1 MFVSLQFKLE
11 LKKEDKEKLI
21 RLMRKQSSA
30 IRVAYNMLKELEKEK
45 TKNPHAQIYHRLRQL
60 FPELPTKYIDS
71 AIYKAKQYP
80 TDKPVVFGSKKLF
93 EKLCK
98 NHLTGKTREELKKQW
113 RELRQGTL
121 ISIGSRHEAVKGNLL
136 LRFMELDGKLH
147 LRITTGNR
155 EFIYAKVLREPSN
168 SKDKWLT
175 FMAMLLESWQ
185 TQNYFA
191 YTVELKLRDGET
203 YGSVSFELPTPEV
216 KYTKEN
222 GVIAI
227 DTNASPIH
235 LAIAEV
241 SKTGEL
247 LSYQTISLHHLLGL
261 SQNSKDHQE
270 WILAHQL
277 LDLAIQKGKAIA
289 VENLKKLKK
298 GMRGDGKATLRKRL
312 HQWNAKKFL
321 QKLKRVAMLK
331 GVEVIEV
338 NPAYT
343 SVIGM
348 LKYAPQLSIDKDIAG
363 AYVIGRRALGFK
375 EDTPENY
382 EKLLKDRTYLEF
394 ALKRYEEREKEL
406 RELLEKETNQY
417 KRNALKSELRSVEN
431 SKKLLTHLVQS
442 LQSES
447 SSCEGTYGRNP
458 EQGRVTKT
466 TLQSAWQVLK
476 VALLF
481 PILGKVLPRDLSPLK
496 PVLVEGVW
504 DRVRSRLVPLE
515 AGGTVPTRD
524 FQNSLKDD
532 KAQVSKRA
540 RAFLSLSMPSFII
553 SSERQ

>member
-1 MFVSLQFKLE
+1 MFVNLQFKLE
-11 LKKEDKEKLI
+11 LKREDKEKLI
-21 RLMRKQSSA
+21 KLMRKQSSA
-30 IRVAYNMLKELEKEK
+30 IRVAYNILKELEKEK
-45 TKNPHAQIYHRLRQL
+45 TKNPHAQIYQRLRQL

-80 TDKPVVFGSKKLF
+80 TDKPVVFGGKRLF

-98 NHLTGKTREELKKQW
+98 NHLTGKVRERLKKQW

-121 ISIGSRHEAVKGNLL
+121 VSIGSKSDKGNRLA
-136 LRFMELDGKLH
+136 RFEDLNGQLC

-185 TQNYFA
+185 TKNYFA
-191 YTVELKLRDGET
+191 YTVELKLREGEI
-203 YGSVSFELPTPEV
+203 YGSVSFEIPTPEV
-216 KYTKEN
+216 KYTKEK

-261 SQNSKDHQE
+261 SQNSKDYQE
-270 WILAHQL
+270 WILAHQIV
-277 LDLAIQKGKAIA
+277 DLAIQKGKAIA

-298 GMRGDGKATLRKRL
+298 GKRGDGKAELRKRL

-343 SVIGM
+343 SIIGM
-348 LKYAPQLSIDKDIAG
+348 LKYAPQLSIDKDVAG

-375 EDTPENY
+375 EDMPENY
-382 EKLLKDRTYLEF
+382 ERLLKDKAHLEF

-406 RELLEKETNQY
+406 RELLEEETNQY
-417 KRNALKSELRSVEN
+417 KRNAIKSELRSVEN
-431 SKKLLTHLVQS
+431 AKKLLVNLVQS

-447 SSCEGTYGRNP
+447 SGCEGANGRNP
-458 EQGRVTKT
+458 EQGRGNLASSV
-466 TLQSAWQVLK
+466 AWQVLK

-496 PVLVEGVW
+496 PVLVEGAW
-504 DRVRSRLVPLE
+504 DRVRSRLVPSE
-515 AGGTVPTRD
+515 AGGTVPIRD
-524 FQNSLKDD
+524 F
-532 KAQVSKRA
+532 
-540 RAFLSLSMPSFII
+540 
-553 SSERQ
+553 

>member
-1 MFVSLQFKLE
+1 MFIRLQFKLE
-11 LKKEDKEKLI
+11 LKKEDREKLI
-21 RLMRKQSSA
+21 KLMRMQSSA
-30 IRVAYNMLKELEKEK
+30 IRTAYNMLKELEKEK
-45 TKNPHAQIYHRLRQL
+45 TKNPHAQIYQRLRQL

-80 TDKPVVFGSKKLF
+80 TDKPVVFGGKRLF

-98 NHLTGKTREELKKQW
+98 NHLTGKVREKLKKQW
-113 RELRQGTL
+113 KEQRQGTL
-121 ISIGSRHEAVKGNLL
+121 VSIGSKADKGNRLTRFEDL
-136 LRFMELDGKLH
+136 NGQLR

-155 EFIYAKVLREPSN
+155 EFIYARVLREPSN

-185 TQNYFA
+185 TQSYFP
-191 YTVELKLRDGET
+191 YTVELKLRDGEV

-216 KYTKEN
+216 RYRKEN
-222 GVIAI
+222 GVMAI

-247 LSYQTISLHHLLGL
+247 LSHQTISLHHLLGL

-270 WILAHQL
+270 WILAHKIV
-277 LDLAIQKGKAIA
+277 DTAIQKGKAIA
-289 VENLKKLKK
+289 IENLKKLKR
-298 GMRGDGKATLRKRL
+298 GIRGDGKATLRKIL
-312 HQWNAKKFL
+312 HNWSAKKFL

-363 AYVIGRRALGFK
+363 AYVIGRRALGFR
-375 EDTPENY
+375 EDMPENY
-382 EKLLKDRTYLEF
+382 ERLLKDKAYLEF
-394 ALKRYEEREKEL
+394 AVKRYEEREKEL
-406 RELLEKETNQY
+406 GELVEKEKNQY
-417 KRNALKSELRSVEN
+417 KRKALESELRNVEYAR
-431 SKKLLTHLVQS
+431 KLLANLIQS
-442 LQSES
+442 LQSEP
-447 SSCEGTYGRNP
+447 SSCKGANGRNP
-458 EQGRVTKT
+458 EQGRGSKASSV
-466 TLQSAWQVLK
+466 AWQVLK

-481 PILGKVLPRDLSPLK
+481 PILGRVLPRDLSPLK

-504 DRVRSRLVPLE
+504 DRVRSRSAPLE
-515 AGGTVPTRD
+515 VGGAS
-524 FQNSLKDD
+524 Q
-532 KAQVSKRA
+532 
-540 RAFLSLSMPSFII
+540 
-553 SSERQ
+553 

>member
-1 MFVSLQFKLE
+1 MFISLQFKLE
-11 LKKEDKEKLI
+11 LKKEDREKLI
-21 RLMRKQSSA
+21 QLMRKQSSA

-45 TKNPHAQIYHRLRQL
+45 IKNPHAQIYHRLRQL
-60 FPELPTKYIDS
+60 FPELPTRYIDS

-80 TDKPVVFGSKKLF
+80 ADKPVVFGGKRLF

-98 NHLTGKTREELKKQW
+98 NHLTGKAREKLKKQW

-121 ISIGSRHEAVKGNLL
+121 VSIGSKSDRGNRLT
-136 LRFMELDGKLH
+136 RFEDLNGPLH

-185 TQNYFA
+185 TKNYLA
-191 YTVELKLRDGET
+191 YTVELKLRDGEV
-203 YGSVSFELPTPEV
+203 YGSVSFEVPMPEV

-227 DTNASPIH
+227 DTNALPIH

-247 LSYQTISLHHLLGL
+247 LSYQTISLHHLLEL

-270 WILAHQL
+270 WILAHQIV
-277 LDLAIQKGKAIA
+277 DLAIEKGKAIA
-289 VENLKKLKK
+289 IENLKKLKK
-298 GMRGDGKATLRKRL
+298 GTRGDGKAKLRKIL
-312 HQWNAKKFL
+312 HNWNVKKFL

-331 GVEVIEV
+331 GVEVVEV

-343 SVIGM
+343 SIIGM

-375 EDTPENY
+375 EDMPENY
-382 EKLLKDRTYLEF
+382 EKLLKDKAYLEF
-394 ALKRYEEREKEL
+394 ALKRYKEKEEEL
-406 RELLEKETNQY
+406 RELLEEETNQY
-417 KRNALKSELRSVEN
+417 KRNALESELRIVEN
-431 SKKLLTHLVQS
+431 SKKLLTNLIQS
-442 LQSES
+442 LQSEP
-447 SSCEGTYGRNP
+447 SSCEGANGRNP
-458 EQGRVTKT
+458 EQGRGSKASSV
-466 TLQSAWQVLK
+466 AWQVLR

-481 PILGKVLPRDLSPLK
+481 PILGRILPRDLSPLK

-504 DRVRSRLVPLE
+504 DRVRKRLVPLE
-515 AGGTVPTRD
+515 AGGASR
-524 FQNSLKDD
+524 
-532 KAQVSKRA
+532 
-540 RAFLSLSMPSFII
+540 
-553 SSERQ
+553 

>member
-11 LKKEDKEKLI
+11 LKKGDREKLVK
-21 RLMRKQSSA
+21 LMHKQSSA
-30 IRVAYNMLKELEKEK
+30 IRIAYNMLKELEKEK
-45 TKNPHAQIYHRLRQL
+45 TRNPHAQIYHRLRQL
-60 FPELPTKYIDS
+60 FSDLLTKYINS

-80 TDKPVVFGSKKLF
+80 TDKSVVFGGKRLF

-98 NHLTGKTREELKKQW
+98 NHLTGKAREKLKKQW

-121 ISIGSRHEAVKGNLL
+121 IAIGSKHKTAQGNLL
-136 LRFMELDGKLH
+136 LRFTELDGKLH

-168 SKDKWLT
+168 SKDKWIT

-185 TQNYFA
+185 TKNYFA
-191 YTVELKLRDGET
+191 YTVELKLRGGEV
-203 YGSVSFELPTPEV
+203 YGSVSFEISKPKV

-247 LSYQTISLHHLLGL
+247 VSYQTISLHHLLGL

-270 WILAHQL
+270 WILAHKIV
-277 LDLAIQKGKAIA
+277 DIAIQRNKAIA
-289 VENLKKLKK
+289 IENLKKLKR
-298 GMRGDGKATLRKRL
+298 GMRGDGKAELRRRL
-312 HQWNAKKFL
+312 HNWNAKKFL

-343 SVIGM
+343 SIIGM
-348 LKYAPQLSIDKDIAG
+348 LKYAPQLNIDKDVAG

-375 EDTPENY
+375 EDMPENY
-382 EKLLKDRTYLEF
+382 ERLLKDKAYLEF
-394 ALKRYEEREKEL
+394 ALKRYEEREEEL
-406 RELLEKETNQY
+406 KELLEKETNEY
-417 KRNALKSELRSVEN
+417 KRNALKSELRSVKDAKE
-431 SKKLLTHLVQS
+431 LLTHLIQS

-447 SSCEGTYGRNP
+447 SSCEGANGRNL
-458 EQGRVTKT
+458 T
-466 TLQSAWQVLK
+466 WQVLK
-476 VALLF
+476 VAFLF

-515 AGGTVPTRD
+515 AGGTVPMRD
-524 FQNSLKDD
+524 FWNSLN
-532 KAQVSKRA
+532 R
-540 RAFLSLSMPSFII
+540 
-553 SSERQ
+553 

>member
-21 RLMRKQSSA
+21 KLMRKQSSA

-45 TKNPHAQIYHRLRQL
+45 TKNPHAQIYQRLRQL
-60 FPELPTKYIDS
+60 FPDLPTKYIDS

-80 TDKPVVFGSKKLF
+80 TDKPVVFGSKRLF

-98 NHLTGKTREELKKQW
+98 NHLTGKAREKLKKQW
-113 RELRQGTL
+113 KEQRRGTL
-121 ISIGSRHEAVKGNLL
+121 IAIGSKHKTAQGNLL

-155 EFIYAKVLREPSN
+155 EFIYARVLREPSN

-175 FMAMLLESWQ
+175 FIAMLLESRQ
-185 TQNYFA
+185 TKNYFA
-191 YTVELKLRDGET
+191 YTVELKLRNGEV
-203 YGSVSFELPTPEV
+203 YGSVSFEIPTPKV

-247 LSYQTISLHHLLGL
+247 VSYQTISLHHLLGL

-270 WILAHQL
+270 WILAHKIV
-277 LDLAIQKGKAIA
+277 DIAIQRNKAIA
-289 VENLKKLKK
+289 VENLKKLKR
-298 GMRGDGKATLRKRL
+298 GVRGDGKAKLRKRL
-312 HQWNAKKFL
+312 HHWNAKKFL

-331 GVEVIEV
+331 GVEIVEV
-338 NPAYT
+338 HPAYT

-348 LKYAPQLSIDKDIAG
+348 LKYAPQFNIDKDLAG

-375 EDTPENY
+375 EDMPENY
-382 EKLLKDRTYLEF
+382 ERLLKDRTYLEF
-394 ALKRYEEREKEL
+394 ALKRYEEKEKEL
-406 RELLEKETNQY
+406 RELLEEETNQY

-431 SKKLLTHLVQS
+431 SKKLLTNLIQS
-442 LQSES
+442 LQSEP
-447 SSCEGTYGRNP
+447 SSCEGANGRNP
-458 EQGRVTKT
+458 EQGRGSIASS
-466 TLQSAWQVLK
+466 SAWQVLR

-481 PILGKVLPRDLSPLK
+481 PILGRILPRDLSPLK
-496 PVLVEGVW
+496 PLLVEGVW

-515 AGGTVPTRD
+515 AGGTVPIRD
-524 FQNSLKDD
+524 F
-532 KAQVSKRA
+532 
-540 RAFLSLSMPSFII
+540 
-553 SSERQ
+553 

>member
-11 LKKEDKEKLI
+11 LKKEYKEKLI
-21 RLMRKQSSA
+21 KLMRKQSSA
-30 IRVAYNMLKELEKEK
+30 IRVAYNMLKELEKKK
-45 TKNPHAQIYHRLRQL
+45 TKNSHIQIYQRLRKL

-80 TDKPVVFGSKKLF
+80 AEKPVVFGGRRLF

-98 NHLTGKTREELKKQW
+98 NHLSGKAREKLKKQW

-121 ISIGSRHEAVKGNLL
+121 ISIGSKADKGNRLT
-136 LRFMELDGKLH
+136 RFENINGQLH

-155 EFIYAKVLREPSN
+155 EFIYARVLREPSN

-175 FMAMLLESWQ
+175 LMAMLLESWQ
-185 TQNYFA
+185 TQSYFP
-191 YTVELKLRDGET
+191 YTVELKLRNGEV
-203 YGSVSFELPTPEV
+203 YGSVSFEIPTPKV

-235 LAIAEV
+235 LAVAEV

-247 LSYQTISLHHLLGL
+247 LSYQTISLHHFLGL
-261 SQNSKDHQE
+261 SKNTKDHQE
-270 WILAHQL
+270 WILAHKIV
-277 LDLAIQKGKAIA
+277 DLAIEKGKAIA

-298 GMRGDGKATLRKRL
+298 GTRGDGKAKLRKIL
-312 HQWNAKKFL
+312 HNWNAKKFL
-321 QKLKRVAMLK
+321 QKLKRVARLK

-348 LKYAPQLSIDKDIAG
+348 LKYAPQLNIDKDIAG

-375 EDTPENY
+375 EDMPENY
-382 EKLLKDRTYLEF
+382 EKLLKNKAYLEF

-406 RELLEKETNQY
+406 RELLEEETNQY
-417 KRNALKSELRSVEN
+417 KRNAIKSELRSVEN
-431 SKKLLTHLVQS
+431 SKKLLTNLLQS

-447 SSCEGTYGRNP
+447 SSCEGANGRNP
-458 EQGRVTKT
+458 EQGRGSVASS
-466 TLQSAWQVLK
+466 SAWQVLK

-496 PVLVEGVW
+496 PVLVEGAW
-504 DRVRSRLVPLE
+504 DRVRSRSAPLE
-515 AGGTVPTRD
+515 VGGASR
-524 FQNSLKDD
+524 
-532 KAQVSKRA
+532 
-540 RAFLSLSMPSFII
+540 
-553 SSERQ
+553 

>member
-11 LKKEDKEKLI
+11 LKREDREKLI
-21 RLMRKQSSA
+21 KLMRKQSSA
-30 IRVAYNMLKELEKEK
+30 IRTAYNMLRELEKEK
-45 TKNPHAQIYHRLRQL
+45 AKNPHSQIYQRLRQL

-80 TDKPVVFGSKKLF
+80 TDKSVVFGGKRLF

-98 NHLTGKTREELKKQW
+98 NHLTGKAKERLKKQW
-113 RELRQGTL
+113 KEQRQGTL
-121 ISIGSRHEAVKGNLL
+121 ISIGSKSDKGNRLT
-136 LRFMELDGKLH
+136 RFEDLNGQLH
-147 LRITTGNR
+147 LRITTGKR

-185 TQNYFA
+185 TQNYFP
-191 YTVELKLRDGET
+191 YTVELKLRDGEV
-203 YGSVSFELPTPEV
+203 YGSVSFEIPTSKV

-277 LDLAIQKGKAIA
+277 LDLAIQKNKAIA
-289 VENLKKLKK
+289 IENLKKLKR
-298 GMRGDGKATLRKRL
+298 GNRGDGKATLRKRL
-312 HQWNAKKFL
+312 HHWNAKKFL

-331 GVEVIEV
+331 GVEVVEV

-363 AYVIGRRALGFK
+363 AYVIGRRALGFR
-375 EDTPENY
+375 EDMPENY
-382 EKLLKDRTYLEF
+382 ERLLKDKAYLEF
-394 ALKRYEEREKEL
+394 ALKRYEEGEEKL
-406 RELLEKETNQY
+406 RELIERESNEY
-417 KRNALKSELRSVEN
+417 KRNALESELKNVEN
-431 SKKLLTHLVQS
+431 GKNLLVNLLQS

-447 SSCEGTYGRNP
+447 SSCEGADGRNS
-458 EQGRVTKT
+458 EQGETKKVS
-466 TLQSAWQVLK
+466 QSAWRVLK

-481 PILGKVLPRDLSPLK
+481 PILGRVLPRDLSPLK
-496 PVLVEGVW
+496 PVLVKGAW
-504 DRVRSRLVPLE
+504 DRVRRSNGLVPLE
-515 AGGTVPTRD
+515 VGGASR
-524 FQNSLKDD
+524 
-532 KAQVSKRA
+532 
-540 RAFLSLSMPSFII
+540 
-553 SSERQ
+553 

>member
-11 LKKEDKEKLI
+11 LKREDKEKLI
-21 RLMRKQSSA
+21 KLMRKQSSA
-30 IRVAYNMLKELEKEK
+30 IRIAYNMLKELEKEK
-45 TKNPHAQIYHRLRQL
+45 TKNPHAQIYRRLRQL
-60 FPELPTKYIDS
+60 FPDLPTKYIDS

-80 TDKPVVFGSKKLF
+80 KDKIVVFGGKRLF

-98 NHLTGKTREELKKQW
+98 NHLTGKVRERLKKQW
-113 RELRQGTL
+113 KEQRQGAL
-121 ISIGSRHEAVKGNLL
+121 ISIGSKVDKGNRLT
-136 LRFMELDGKLH
+136 RFEDLNGQLH

-168 SKDKWLT
+168 SRDKWLT

-185 TQNYFA
+185 TQNYFP
-191 YTVELKLRDGET
+191 YTVELKLRDGEV
-203 YGSVSFELPTPEV
+203 YGSVSFEIPTPEV

-222 GVIAI
+222 GVIAV

-247 LSYQTISLHHLLGL
+247 VSYQTISLHHFLGL

-270 WILAHQL
+270 WILAYQIV
-277 LDLAIQKGKAIA
+277 DLAIQKGKAIA
-289 VENLKKLKK
+289 VENLKKLKR
-298 GMRGDGKATLRKRL
+298 GMRGDGKAKLRKRL

-348 LKYAPQLSIDKDIAG
+348 LKYAPQLNIDKDVAG
-363 AYVIGRRALGFK
+363 AYVIGRRALGFR

-406 RELLEKETNQY
+406 RELLEEETNQY
-417 KRNALKSELRSVEN
+417 KRNALESELRIVEN
-431 SKKLLTHLVQS
+431 SKKLLTNLIQS

-447 SSCEGTYGRNP
+447 SSCEGAYGRNL
-458 EQGRVTKT
+458 EQGETKKVS
-466 TLQSAWQVLK
+466 QVAWQVLK

-496 PVLVEGVW
+496 PILVEGVW

-524 FQNSLKDD
+524 F
-532 KAQVSKRA
+532 
-540 RAFLSLSMPSFII
+540 
-553 SSERQ
+553 

>member
-1 MFVSLQFKLE
+1 MFVSLKFKLE

-21 RLMRKQSSA
+21 KLMRKQSSA
-30 IRVAYNMLKELEKEK
+30 IRTAYNMLKELGKEK
-45 TKNPHAQIYHRLRQL
+45 TRNPHAQIYHRLRQL
-60 FPELPTKYIDS
+60 FPDLPTKHTDS

-80 TDKPVVFGSKKLF
+80 TDKPVVFGGRRPS
-93 EKLCK
+93 ERLCK
-98 NHLTGKTREELKKQW
+98 NHHTGKAREKLKKQW

-121 ISIGSRHEAVKGNLL
+121 ISIGSKSDKGNRLT
-136 LRFMELDGKLH
+136 RFEDLNGQLH

-168 SKDKWLT
+168 SKDKWHT

-185 TQNYFA
+185 TQNYFV
-191 YTVELKLRDGET
+191 YTVELKLRDGEV
-203 YGSVSFELPTPEV
+203 YGSVSFEIPTSEV

-247 LSYQTISLHHLLGL
+247 LCYQTISLHHLLGL

-270 WILAHQL
+270 WILAHQIV
-277 LDLAIQKGKAIA
+277 DLAIEKGKAIA
-289 VENLKKLKK
+289 VENLKKLRK
-298 GMRGDGKATLRKRL
+298 GKRGDGKAKLRKRL

-363 AYVIGRRALGFK
+363 AYLIGRRALGFK
-375 EDTPENY
+375 EDMPENY
-382 EKLLKDRTYLEF
+382 EKLLKDKAYLEF

-406 RELLEKETNQY
+406 VELIEKESNEY
-417 KRNALKSELRSVEN
+417 KRNVLESKLGSVE
-431 SKKLLTHLVQS
+431 KAKELLTNFIQS
-442 LQSES
+442 LQSELS
-447 SSCEGTYGRNP
+447 GCEGAYGRNP
-458 EQGRVTKT
+458 
-466 TLQSAWQVLK
+466 AWQVLE

-481 PILGKVLPRDLSPLK
+481 PVLGRVLPRDLSPLK

-515 AGGTVPTRD
+515 AGGTVPIRD
-524 FQNSLKDD
+524 F
-532 KAQVSKRA
+532 
-540 RAFLSLSMPSFII
+540 
-553 SSERQ
+553 

>member
-11 LKKEDKEKLI
+11 LKREDKEKLI
-21 RLMRKQSSA
+21 KFMRKQSSA
-30 IRVAYNMLKELEKEK
+30 IRVVYNMLKELEKEK

-80 TDKPVVFGSKKLF
+80 TDKPVVFGGKRLF

-98 NHLTGKTREELKKQW
+98 NHLTGKVRERLKKQW

-121 ISIGSRHEAVKGNLL
+121 ISIGSKSDRGNRLT
-136 LRFMELDGKLH
+136 RFEDLNGQLH

-168 SKDKWLT
+168 SKDKWIT
-175 FMAMLLESWQ
+175 FIAMLLESWQ
-185 TQNYFA
+185 TKNYFP
-191 YTVELKLRDGET
+191 YTVELKLREGEI
-203 YGSVSFELPTPEV
+203 YGSVSFEIPTPKV

-247 LSYQTISLHHLLGL
+247 QSYQTISLHHLLGL

-270 WILAHQL
+270 WVLAHQL

-298 GMRGDGKATLRKRL
+298 GKRGDGKATLRKRL
-312 HQWNAKKFL
+312 HHWNAKKFL

-331 GVEVIEV
+331 GVEVVEV
-338 NPAYT
+338 HPAYT
-343 SVIGM
+343 SIIGM
-348 LKYAPQLSIDKDIAG
+348 LKYAPQLNIDKDIAG
-363 AYVIGRRALGFK
+363 AYVIGRRALGFR
-375 EDTPENY
+375 EDMPENY
-382 EKLLKDRTYLEF
+382 ERLLKDKVYLEF

-406 RELLEKETNQY
+406 TELIEKEGNQY
-417 KRNALKSELRSVEN
+417 KRNALESGAKTVKNAKE
-431 SKKLLTHLVQS
+431 LLTHLIQS
-442 LQSES
+442 LQSEP
-447 SSCEGTYGRNP
+447 SSCKGANGRNP
-458 EQGRVTKT
+458 EQGRGSKV
-466 TLQSAWQVLK
+466 SSVVWQVLK

-504 DRVRSRLVPLE
+504 DRVRNRLVPLE
-515 AGGTVPTRD
+515 AGGASR
-524 FQNSLKDD
+524 
-532 KAQVSKRA
+532 
-540 RAFLSLSMPSFII
+540 
-553 SSERQ
+553 

>member
-1 MFVSLQFKLE
+1 LT
-11 LKKEDKEKLI
+11 
-21 RLMRKQSSA
+21 SS
-30 IRVAYNMLKELEKEK
+30 EKEK
-45 TKNPHAQIYHRLRQL
+45 GNP
-60 FPELPTKYIDS
+60 
-71 AIYKAKQYP
+71 
-80 TDKPVVFGSKKLF
+80 
-93 EKLCK
+93 
-98 NHLTGKTREELKKQW
+98 
-113 RELRQGTL
+113 
-121 ISIGSRHEAVKGNLL
+121 L

-168 SKDKWLT
+168 SKDKWIT
-175 FMAMLLESWQ
+175 FMLMLLESWQ
-185 TQNYFA
+185 TKNYFA
-191 YTVELKLRDGET
+191 YTVELKLRNGEV
-203 YGSVSFELPTPEV
+203 YGSVSFELPTPKV

-261 SQNSKDHQE
+261 SQNSKDHHE
-270 WILAHQL
+270 WPLAHQIA
-277 LDLAIQKGKAIA
+277 DLAIQKNKAIA
-289 VENLKKLKK
+289 IENLKKLRK
-298 GMRGDGKATLRKRL
+298 GMRGDGKAELRKRL

-331 GVEVIEV
+331 GVEVVEV

-343 SVIGM
+343 SAIGM
-348 LKYAPQLSIDKDIAG
+348 LKYAPQLNIDKDIAG

-375 EDTPENY
+375 EDMPENY
-382 EKLLKDRTYLEF
+382 EKLLKDKAYLEF

-406 RELLEKETNQY
+406 RELIEKETNEY
-417 KRNALKSELRSVEN
+417 KRNALRSELRNAEYAR
-431 SKKLLTHLVQS
+431 KLLAHLIQS
-442 LQSES
+442 LQSEP
-447 SSCEGTYGRNP
+447 SSCEGANGRNP
-458 EQGRVTKT
+458 EQGRSNLV
-466 TLQSAWQVLK
+466 SFVAWQVLR

-481 PILGKVLPRDLSPLK
+481 PIFGKVLPRDLSPLK

-524 FQNSLKDD
+524 F
-532 KAQVSKRA
+532 
-540 RAFLSLSMPSFII
+540 
-553 SSERQ
+553 

>member
-11 LKKEDKEKLI
+11 LKREDKQKLI
-21 RLMRKQSSA
+21 KLMRKQSSA

-80 TDKPVVFGSKKLF
+80 TDKSVVFGGKRLF

-98 NHLTGKTREELKKQW
+98 NHLTGKLRERLKKQW

-121 ISIGSRHEAVKGNLL
+121 ISIGSKEDKGNRLM
-136 LRFMELDGKLH
+136 RFEDLNGQLH

-168 SKDKWLT
+168 SKDKWIT
-175 FMAMLLESWQ
+175 FMAMLLEGWQ
-185 TQNYFA
+185 TQSYFP
-191 YTVELKLRDGET
+191 YTVELKLREGEI
-203 YGSVSFELPTPEV
+203 YGSVSFEIPTPKV
-216 KYTKEN
+216 RYTKEN

-227 DTNASPIH
+227 DTNASPIY

-247 LSYQTISLHHLLGL
+247 LSYQTISLHNLLGL
-261 SQNSKDHQE
+261 SQNTKAHQE
-270 WILAHQL
+270 WILAHQP
-277 LDLAIQKGKAIA
+277 LDLAIEKGKAIA
-289 VENLKKLKK
+289 IENLKKLKK

-321 QKLKRVAMLK
+321 QKLKRVAMIK
-331 GVEVIEV
+331 GVEVVEV

-363 AYVIGRRALGFK
+363 AYVIGRKALGFK

-382 EKLLKDRTYLEF
+382 ERLLKDKAYLEF

-406 RELLEKETNQY
+406 KELLEKETNEY
-417 KRNALKSELRSVEN
+417 KRNALKSELKNVEN
-431 SKKLLTHLVQS
+431 GKNLLVNLIQS
-442 LQSES
+442 LQSEP
-447 SSCEGTYGRNP
+447 SSCEGADGRNP
-458 EQGRVTKT
+458 EQGETKKVS
-466 TLQSAWQVLK
+466 QVAWQVLK

-481 PILGKVLPRDLSPLK
+481 PILGRVLPRDLSPLK

-504 DRVRSRLVPLE
+504 DRMRKRLVPLE
-515 AGGTVPTRD
+515 AGGTVPIRD
-524 FQNSLKDD
+524 F
-532 KAQVSKRA
+532 
-540 RAFLSLSMPSFII
+540 
-553 SSERQ
+553 

>member
-11 LKKEDKEKLI
+11 LEKEDKEKLI
-21 RLMRKQSSA
+21 KLMRRQSSA
-30 IRVAYNMLKELEKEK
+30 IRVAYNMLKELEKEE
-45 TKNPHAQIYHRLRQL
+45 TKNPHTQIYHRLRQL

-80 TDKPVVFGSKKLF
+80 TDKPVVFGGKRLF

-98 NHLTGKTREELKKQW
+98 NHLTGKARERLKKQW
-113 RELRQGTL
+113 KEQRQGTL
-121 ISIGSRHEAVKGNLL
+121 ISIGSRSDRGNRLT
-136 LRFMELDGKLH
+136 RFEDLNGQLC

-185 TQNYFA
+185 AQSYFP
-191 YTVELKLRDGET
+191 YTVELKLRDGEV
-203 YGSVSFELPTPEV
+203 YGSVSFEIPTPEV

-222 GVIAI
+222 EVIAI

-235 LAIAEV
+235 LAVAEV

-247 LSYQTISLHHLLGL
+247 LSYQTISLHHLIGL
-261 SQNSKDHQE
+261 SKNAKDHQE
-270 WILAHQL
+270 WILAHQIVN
-277 LDLAIQKGKAIA
+277 LAIEKGKAIA
-289 VENLKKLKK
+289 IENLKKLKK
-298 GMRGDGKATLRKRL
+298 GMRGDGKAELRKRL
-312 HQWNAKKFL
+312 HHWNAKKFL
-321 QKLKRVAMLK
+321 QKLKRVAMIK
-331 GVEVIEV
+331 GVEVVEV
-338 NPAYT
+338 HPAYT

-348 LKYAPQLSIDKDIAG
+348 LKYAPQLNIDKDVAS

-382 EKLLKDRTYLEF
+382 ERLLKDKAYLEF

-406 RELLEKETNQY
+406 TELVEKETNEY
-417 KRNALKSELRSVEN
+417 KRNALKSELRDVEYA
-431 SKKLLTHLVQS
+431 KELLTNLIQS

-447 SSCEGTYGRNP
+447 SSCEGAYGRNP
-458 EQGRVTKT
+458 KQGETKKVS
-466 TLQSAWQVLK
+466 QSAWQVLK

-481 PILGKVLPRDLSPLK
+481 PILGRVLPRDLSPLK
-496 PVLVEGVW
+496 LVLVEGVW

-515 AGGTVPTRD
+515 AGGTVPVRD
-524 FQNSLKDD
+524 F
-532 KAQVSKRA
+532 
-540 RAFLSLSMPSFII
+540 
-553 SSERQ
+553 